1 MSYSWGGGPNQG
13 QVHRDTFYGNYLG
26 TPHNVPGSMLPSH
39 NGPHHSSGRD
49 MGHLGSKRYA
59 GTAFSSAVQNA
70 RVPGFPN
77 FATAR
82 GNTLRYTPPPGGG

>member
-13 QVHRDTFYGNYLG
+13 QVLRQTFYGNYLG

-39 NGPHHSSGRD
+39 NGPHHSSGRY
-49 MGHLGSKRYA
+49 LGPN
-59 GTAFSSAVQNA
+59 SSMQNGDSAASGVPQNA

-77 FATAR
+77 FSTAR
-82 GNTLRYTPPPGGG
+82 GTVLKYTPPP